1 VATKPRETDFWIEKH
16 DREKGLEPLG
26 KDILPGQRGRR
37 EEEKSLPDARAVS
50 LILKEGIGLKSEVGP
65 RQGATEELDEEG
77 EHGAFDPASGKHHPV
92 KTGLRI
98 SRRQP
103 LPIEGPAEGNGATL
117 AGGNHQLATSD
128 L

>member
-1 VATKPRETDFWIEKH
+1 VTTESRETDFWVEKH
-16 DREKGLEPLG
+16 DREKGLKALG
-26 KDILPGQRGRR
+26 KDLLASERGRG
-37 EEEKSLPDARAVS
+37 EEKKSLPDARAVS

-98 SRRQP
+98 SRRLP
-103 LPIEGPAEGNGATL
+103 LPIEGPAEGNGAPL
-117 AGGNHQLATSD
+117 PRGNHQLATSD